1 MIDKGTRETCSSIV
15 CVKLSEEKKGRT
27 DKECCERESNEYFQ
41 MN

>member
-15 CVKLSEEKKGRT
+15 CVKLSEEKKGRI
-27 DKECCERESNEYFQ
+27 DKCCERESNEYFQ